1 MMADKENNGVKKRQ
15 NAEVRKP
22 DIVCNFYQVLREQGL
37 EGASIGK
44 VAKRMNIHPSLII
57 HYFQNKDNLILAL
70 VDHIIHE
77 AGAIFK
83 KLSMQTGDPGKRLR
97 NLAAIFFSDEWY
109 RMTDIGTDFA
119 VLSLSRRNGLVDV
132 KLRDMYALLKK
143 LIMNEL
149 RTVIDAG
156 GISIRDPER
165 AAEIII
171 TMYEGYRHFKHF
183 FVNDV
188 DADNFKNEMLN
199 CIMAALQE

>member
-1 MMADKENNGVKKRQ
+1 MTPQKKRQ

-22 DIVCNFYQVLREQGL
+22 DILNNFFQVLKEEGL

-44 VAKRMNIHPSLII
+44 VAKRMGIHPSLII

-77 AGAIFK
+77 AGVIFK
-83 KLSMQTGDPGKRLR
+83 KLSIQTGDPEQQLR
-97 NLAAIFFSDEWY
+97 NLVKIFFSDEWY
-109 RMTDIGTDFA
+109 RMTDIGTDFG
-119 VLSLSRRNGLVDV
+119 VFSLSSRNGQVEM

-143 LIMNEL
+143 LIVNEL
-149 RTVIDAG
+149 RALIDDG

-165 AAEIII
+165 AAETII

-183 FVNDV
+183 YVDNS
-188 DADNFKNEMLN
+188 DADDFREDMLESVV
-199 CIMAALQE
+199 AALIKQ